1 MPLKNK
7 ITIIGAGLV
16 GSTTAF
22 SLLAANIAEEI
33 ALIDINKKLA
43 DSQVMDLQ
51 HSVPFWGYAKV
62 HSGSYSDIRDS
73 RIVIITCGAAQ
84 KNGETRLDLVKKN
97 SAIISEIMPHVF
109 KQNPKVIVIIVTNPV
124 DILTYISIKMFP
136 DKKNQ
141 IIGSGTI
148 LDSARF
154 RFLLGQHLDVDPKSV
169 HAYIVGEHGDSE
181 VPLWST
187 ATIGNAPID
196 KFKKL
201 SAKEKE
207 KIFLSAKNAAYAI
220 IAGKQATYY
229 AIAAGVT
236 QLSKTILFDQKTVL
250 PVSHLLEGEYGIK
263 NVCLSLP
270 VVVGRDGII
279 SKMPLA
285 ISSGEKKKL
294 QFSANQLKQA
304 YQGLPS

>member
-1 MPLKNK
+1 MPTKNK
-7 ITIIGAGLV
+7 ITIIGAGMV

-22 SLLAANIAEEI
+22 SLLAANITEEI
-33 ALIDINKKLA
+33 AIIDINKKLV

-62 HSGSYSDIRDS
+62 HTGSYNDIKDS

-97 SAIISEIMPHVF
+97 SAIISEIIPQVF
-109 KQNPKVIVIIVTNPV
+109 KQNPKVIVIMVTNPV

-154 RFLLGQHLDVDPKSV
+154 RFLLGRHLDVDPKSI

-187 ATIGNAPID
+187 ASIGNAPID

-201 SAKEKE
+201 SSVEKE

-220 IAGKQATYY
+220 IEGKQATYY

-250 PVSHLLEGEYGIK
+250 PVSHLIEGEYGIK

-270 VVVGRDGII
+270 VVIGRDGII
-279 SKMPLA
+279 SKMPLS
-285 ISSGEKKKL
+285 ISAGEKKKL
-294 QFSANQLKQA
+294 QSSANQLKKA
-304 YQGLPS
+304 YQGLQS